1 MAYIAG
7 TLDMG
12 IVYSRKKTNDDNDW
26 RLEAFSDA
34 DWASETTSRRSRT
47 GIILMMCGA
56 PMLWKSHLQAT
67 ISLSTTEAE
76 YNALVYMGCE
86 TLYFFRLLADLGQRA
101 IVEGVKSGG
110 AGKAMPIRVDNKST
124 LRIAENPFNMRRT
137 RHIEIRHMKVL
148 EWVKAGLISLVYVPS
163 ADNIADIFT
172 KASKKQVFTSNR
184 DSILSRVGPL
194 ATTVSNETGLVS
206 YDAGEFSELAG
217 VKPAVS
223 SVSEQRTSVSA
234 VMSRLYQQIAHDSK

>member
-1 MAYIAG
+1 
-7 TLDMG
+7 MG
-12 IVYSRKKTNDDNDW
+12 IVYSRKKTNNDHDW

-101 IVEGVKSGG
+101 IVEGVK
-110 AGKAMPIRVDNKST
+110 A
-124 LRIAENPFNMRRT
+124 F
-137 RHIEIRHMKVL
+137 
-148 EWVKAGLISLVYVPS
+148 
-163 ADNIADIFT
+163 
-172 KASKKQVFTSNR
+172 
-184 DSILSRVGPL
+184 
-194 ATTVSNETGLVS
+194 
-206 YDAGEFSELAG
+206 
-217 VKPAVS
+217 
-223 SVSEQRTSVSA
+223 
-234 VMSRLYQQIAHDSK
+234 